1 MAQPRAEPIERLR
14 DDVRLLGGLVGEVL
28 REQGGADLFAAVE
41 HLRTTA
47 IALRSREGDPVPTPG
62 TTAADTAPTPPD
74 LSHASHDHEHG
85 PVPAPADD
93 TLLGWAEAQSDER
106 LLQLVRA
113 FGVYFHLINLAE
125 QHHRVRTLRERAQT
139 GAPLHESIG
148 AAVAALRRAGASP
161 ATLREAVR
169 TLSVHPVFTAHP
181 SEARRRT
188 LLQHLEHAAALI
200 AALDDPRASPAERAA
215 MLDALRCRVTLIWQ
229 TAEARVERPS
239 VLDEVQTVLY
249 YLAGTVYDVA
259 PAVWR
264 ALDAA
269 LASEAGERPDAPA
282 VAEAPTPT
290 SPPPVEAPALLR
302 YGTWVGGDRDGNPAV
317 TAEVTRA
324 AAGLARAALLRRYRD
339 ELRTLGRELSI
350 SARLVGAS
358 RALLVSLEKDRAELG
373 VQAVP
378 RWSDEPYRRKLGLL
392 AERLRRMETGAPG
405 GYAAPAALLADLAL
419 VEDSLAT
426 HQGQRIVAGGL
437 RDLRRR
443 VATFGFHLA
452 ELEVR
457 QHAERHAAA
466 VAELLGLDG
475 VAGYAGMAEPER
487 QTLLE
492 ARLAG
497 PPLAPPSDALSPA
510 TREVLD
516 TLQAIADVQALGGPD
531 ACATYVISMCR
542 APSDALGVLFLAR
555 EAGLYRW
562 PGGDG
567 PATCGLDVAPLFEE
581 IDELSACGEV
591 LARLLASPPYRAA
604 VRARGDHQQVMVG
617 YSDSDKD
624 GGYFAATWQ
633 TYRAQ
638 QALALAAD
646 AAGVT
651 LTVFHGR
658 GGAVGRG
665 GGPMGR
671 AILAR
676 PAEARLPELK
686 VTEQGEVIFARYGSH
701 AIAER
706 HSEQMIHALLLST
719 LGPPEPAPEPAWLA
733 VAERLAATSQAHYEQ
748 WVKRS
753 PAMLRYFQQTT
764 PFPELATLNLASR
777 PVSRAG
783 PAAGHLELTDLR
795 AIPWVF
801 SWHQARVNLPGWFGL
816 GTALLAEIG
825 AGGLDTLRAMYRGWR
840 FFAMALDNAQRSLGT
855 ADMPTAHRYASLA
868 DDPAPFAAIVAEYE
882 RSVAGVL
889 RVTEQA
895 ELLERAPVLARS
907 IKLRN
912 PYVDALHVTQITL
925 LRRYRALPPDA
936 PPAQPAALLDAIHHS
951 INAIAAGLQTTG

>member
-14 DDVRLLGGLVGEVL
+14 DDVRLLGGVVGTVL
-28 REQGGADLFAAVE
+28 REQGGPELFSAVE
-41 HLRTTA
+41 HLRTAA
-47 IALRSREGDPVPTPG
+47 IALRSPLGHPATSAGPGDESTGPSDDHTG
-62 TTAADTAPTPPD
+62 
-74 LSHASHDHEHG
+74 HDHG
-85 PVPAPADD
+85 PATDAARDP
-93 TLLGWAEAQSDER
+93 LLDWAEAQSDER
-106 LLQLVRA
+106 LMQLARA

-125 QHHRVRTLRERAQT
+125 QQHRVRTLREREQS

-148 AAVAALRRAGASP
+148 AAVAALRRGGLDEAA
-161 ATLREAVR
+161 LRQGIR
-169 TLSVHPVFTAHP
+169 GLSVHPVFTAHP

-188 LLQHLEHAAALI
+188 LIQHLQEAAALL
-200 AALDDPRASPAERAA
+200 AALDDPRASHRERAA
-215 MLDALRCRVTLIWQ
+215 TLDALRCRVTLIWQ

-239 VLDEVQTVLY
+239 VLDEVQTVLH

-264 ALDAA
+264 ALDTA
-269 LASEAGERPDAPA
+269 LTDQPSEEDNAPGHD
-282 VAEAPTPT
+282 VATNFDEFL
-290 SPPPVEAPALLR
+290 PPSAEAPALLR
-302 YGTWVGGDRDGNPAV
+302 YGSWVGGDRDGNPAV
-317 TAEVTRA
+317 TPDVTRA
-324 AAGLARAALLRRYRD
+324 AARLARTALLRRYRD

-358 RALLVSLEKDRAELG
+358 RALLVSLEKDRAELA

-378 RWSDEPYRRKLGLL
+378 RWSDEPYRRKLGLM
-392 AERLRRMETGAPG
+392 AERVRRLEVGAAG
-405 GYAAPAALLADLAL
+405 GYSDPGALLADLAL
-419 VEDSLAT
+419 VEDSLAA
-426 HQGQRIVAGGL
+426 HRGERIVAGGL

-443 VATFGFHLA
+443 VTAFGFHLA

-457 QHAERHAAA
+457 QHAERHTAA
-466 VAELLGLDG
+466 VAELMGLAG
-475 VAGYAGMAEPER
+475 APGYAALAEAER
-487 QTLLE
+487 QALLE
-492 ARLAG
+492 ARLTG
-497 PPLAPPSDALSPA
+497 PPLAPPFDALSPE
-510 TREVLD
+510 TRTVLD
-516 TLQAIADVQALGGPD
+516 TFQAMADVQALSGRD

-542 APSDALGVLFLAR
+542 APSDALTVLFLAR

-562 PGGDG
+562 PGGDA
-567 PATCGLDVAPLFEE
+567 PATSALDVAPLFEQ
-581 IDELSACGEV
+581 IAELVACGNV
-591 LARLLASPPYRAA
+591 LTRLLASPPYRAA

-624 GGYFAATWQ
+624 GGYFASTWH

-638 QALALAAD
+638 QALAGAAA

-686 VTEQGEVIFARYGSH
+686 ATEQGEVIFARYGNA

-706 HSEQMIHALLLST
+706 HSEQMVHALLLSA
-719 LGPPEPAPEPAWLA
+719 LGPPEPPPDAAWSA
-733 VAERLAATSQAHYEQ
+733 VAERLAAASRAHYEE
-748 WVKRS
+748 WMKRS
-753 PAMLRYFQQTT
+753 PAMLRYFAQTT

-783 PAAGHLELTDLR
+783 RSAGDLELTDLR

-801 SWHQARVNLPGWFGL
+801 SWNQARVNLPGWFGL

-825 AGGLDTLRAMYRGWR
+825 ASGLDTLQAMYRRWR
-840 FFAMALDNAQRSLGT
+840 FFAMALDNAQLSLGT

-882 RSVAGVL
+882 HSVAGVL
-889 RVTEQA
+889 RVTEQVA
-895 ELLERAPVLARS
+895 LLERSPVLARS

-912 PYVDALHVTQITL
+912 PYVDALHVTQVAL
-925 LRRYRALPPDA
+925 LRRYRALPPAA
-936 PPAQPAALLDAIHHS
+936 PPTQSAALLDAIHHS